1 MANNLF
7 FLKLS
12 NNCLRGRIPANFF
25 NLSSVQWL
33 YLDNN
38 SFIGKIPDGL
48 SNASWLEAVNIRN
61 NYSSGVLPQWIGNMS
76 SLLEISLAKN
86 QLQGPIPVE
95 LCKLDKL
102 QFLDLSE
109 NSLSGSLPACFNP
122 PNITHNSLSSSI
134 PRCLANMTF
143 GSNHAKYFV
152 KQAFSYPRPLA
163 LELDVSN
170 NCINGQIPINLN
182 VIFPSLE
189 SLNLSN
195 NMFEGH
201 IPPSFG
207 DSRSLNVLDLSNNNL
222 SGGIPEHLAM
232 ANNLFFLKL
241 SNNCLRGR
249 IPANFFNLSSVQWL
263 YLDNNSFI
271 GKIPDGLS
279 NASWLEAV
287 NIRNNYSSGVLP
299 QWIGNM
305 SSLLEISLAKNQLQ
319 GPIPV
324 ELCKLDKLQFLDLS
338 ENSLSGSLPACFNP
352 PNITH
357 NSLSSSIPRCLAN
370 MTFGSNHAKY
380 FVKQQYHIPHYQTA
394 PQSFKYSLDPNPITL
409 WSVKEKVEFT
419 TKSISYSYEGGILDL
434 MSGIDFSCN
443 QLIGEIPPQIGNINQ
458 LHMLNLSHNILTGSI
473 PATFSNLRYI
483 ESLDLS
489 YNHLNR
495 SIPSKFTELN
505 SLEVFSVAHNNLSG
519 KIPDFKAQFATFDES
534 SYKGNP
540 YLCGPPSHNNCT
552 DIQEPLSIQ
561 KDSKDEQNGGG
572 FIDMDVF
579 HVSYFVSY
587 IMVLLGT
594 LAVLYVNPDWER
606 AWLHFIAVFSVA
618 HNNLSG
624 KIPDFKAQFA
634 TFDESSYKGNPYLCG
649 PPSHN
654 NCTDIQEPL
663 SIQKD
668 SKDEQNGGGFIDMD
682 VFHVSYFVSY
692 IMVLLGT
699 LAVLYVNPDW
709 ERAWLHFIAV
719 WMTSCY
725 YFVIDSFRKLLNV

>member
-1 MANNLF
+1 MIQSSFVSFSNHSKLEVILSDNNVVAIEDESQSWIPKFQPKVFRLSNCDGVDTIPYFLYYQNDLRVIDLSRNNLSGKF
-7 FLKLS
+7 PTWLLENNTKLEA
-12 NNCLRGRIPANFF
+12 LH
-25 NLSSVQWL
+25 LQH
-33 YLDNN
+33 N
-38 SFIGKIPDGL
+38 SFTRPF
-48 SNASWLEAVNIRN
+48 R
-61 NYSSGVLPQWIGNMS
+61 
-76 SLLEISLAKN
+76 LL
-86 QLQGPIPVE
+86 
-95 LCKLDKL
+95 
-102 QFLDLSE
+102 
-109 NSLSGSLPACFNP
+109 
-122 PNITHNSLSSSI
+122 
-134 PRCLANMTF
+134 
-143 GSNHAKYFV
+143 
-152 KQAFSYPRPLA
+152 SYPRPLT

-305 SSLLEISLAKNQLQ
+305 SSLMEISLAKNQLQ

-380 FVKQQYHIPHYQTA
+380 FVKQ
-394 PQSFKYSLDPNPITL
+394 
-409 WSVKEKVEFT
+409 
-419 TKSISYSYEGGILDL
+419 GGILDL

-606 AWLHFIAVFSVA
+606 AWLHFIAV
-618 HNNLSG
+618 
-624 KIPDFKAQFA
+624 
-634 TFDESSYKGNPYLCG
+634 
-649 PPSHN
+649 
-654 NCTDIQEPL
+654 
-663 SIQKD
+663 
-668 SKDEQNGGGFIDMD
+668 
-682 VFHVSYFVSY
+682 
-692 IMVLLGT
+692 
-699 LAVLYVNPDW
+699 
-709 ERAWLHFIAV
+709 